1 MKPRKKQKRRPR
13 ARGLHEQNTHSGIN
27 LVDGDK
33 VVHVLD
39 EDCGLDDTVQGGA
52 GSLEN
57 LTKVLHD
64 LMSLLLDTTL
74 DDFTYV

>member
-1 MKPRKKQKRRPR
+1 MRAAPCKDKSKKTY
-13 ARGLHEQNTHSGIN
+13 GGVN

-39 EDCGLDDTVQGGA
+39 EDGGLDDAVQGRA
-52 GSLEN
+52 GSLED

-64 LMSLLLDTTL
+64 LMGLLLDTTL